1 MSCHIGCKKK
11 KKKKGRQY
19 YVFKIH
25 FYQTTKTFHGWLLP
39 DILARKVVM
48 KATQLRC
55 NGQQSLWG
63 KIRQNYFE
71 IEHFGPYSYQK
82 MSLSALQLWTACN
95 LYTKA
100 SR

>member
-1 MSCHIGCKKK
+1 
-11 KKKKGRQY
+11 
-19 YVFKIH
+19 
-25 FYQTTKTFHGWLLP
+25 
-39 DILARKVVM
+39 M

-71 IEHFGPYSYQK
+71 IEHFGSHSYQK
-82 MSLSALQLWTACN
+82 MSLSALQFWTACN

>member
-1 MSCHIGCKKK
+1 MCHATLVVK

-82 MSLSALQLWTACN
+82 MSLSALQFWTACN

>member
-1 MSCHIGCKKK
+1 MCHATLVVKKK
-11 KKKKGRQY
+11 KKERQY

-82 MSLSALQLWTACN
+82 MSLSALQFWTACN

>member
-1 MSCHIGCKKK
+1 MCHATLVVKK

-71 IEHFGPYSYQK
+71 IEHFGSHSYQK
-82 MSLSALQLWTACN
+82 MSLSALQFWTACN

>member
-1 MSCHIGCKKK
+1 
-11 KKKKGRQY
+11 
-19 YVFKIH
+19 
-25 FYQTTKTFHGWLLP
+25 
-39 DILARKVVM
+39 M